1 LLVTPA
7 EAEALTLANSEG
19 HIQLVLRNSTDQT
32 AVATRGHRLYDL
44 YGVPAP
50 EEPRPPVRRVAARLA
65 APVAAAP
72 ATPPPPPPVVEPE
85 QMIMIRGTVRHVQ
98 VFAKEQEVK

>member
-1 LLVTPA
+1 
-7 EAEALTLANSEG
+7 
-19 HIQLVLRNSTDQT
+19 
-32 AVATRGHRLYDL
+32 LYDL

-72 ATPPPPPPVVEPE
+72 AAPPPPVVEPE